1 MIKMETLDR
10 GRILTEMNL
19 KAENMRSQDDPFYSF
34 YVKNRREKSG
44 IREDSNLV
52 PKELMKNF
60 DANYYPK
67 KVVEI

>member
-34 YVKNRREKSG
+34 YVKKARRK
-44 IREDSNLV
+44 
-52 PKELMKNF
+52 
-60 DANYYPK
+60 K
-67 KVVEI
+67 KVFEKIRTWCLRRKTSVRIPM